1 MANLH
6 MKGTGTVLVV
16 THFVTSACCCPVTQ
30 LCLFVI
36 PRTAA
41 PQTSLSFT
49 ISQNLLKLMSIE
61 SVMPSKTTSSCCPLL
76 LLPSIF
82 PRIRVFS
89 NNSALHIRW
98 TKYWSFSF
106 NISPSSEYSRLISF
120 RIEGFYLWGDGV
132 DQTLLESLTQRVRKF
147 LKSPEHSRSFDEQDF
162 TYSWASALLAF
173 FVKEIKF
180 LP

>member
-1 MANLH
+1 MSKV
-6 MKGTGTVLVV
+6 MVV
-16 THFVTSACCCPVTQ
+16 VVQ
-30 LCLFVI
+30 LLSHVQLFAT
-36 PRTAA
+36 PWTLAYQA
-41 PQTSLSFT
+41 SLST
-49 ISQNLLKLMSIE
+49 IMQSLLKLMSIE
-61 SVMPSKTTSSCCPLL
+61 SKTVMLSSHLILCCPLV

-82 PRIRVFS
+82 PSIRVIS
-89 NNSALHIRW
+89 IESALCIRW

-162 TYSWASALLAF
+162 TYPWASTLLAF

>member
-1 MANLH
+1 M
-6 MKGTGTVLVV
+6 VV
-16 THFVTSACCCPVTQ
+16 VVQ
-30 LCLFVI
+30 LLSHVQLFAT
-36 PRTAA
+36 PWTLAYQA
-41 PQTSLSFT
+41 SLST
-49 ISQNLLKLMSIE
+49 IMQSLLKLMSIE
-61 SVMPSKTTSSCCPLL
+61 SKTVMLSSHLILCCPLL

-82 PRIRVFS
+82 PSIRVIS
-89 NNSALHIRW
+89 IESALCIRW

-162 TYSWASALLAF
+162 TYPWASTLLAF

-180 LP
+180 LPWDLTLDI

>member
-1 MANLH
+1 MSKV
-6 MKGTGTVLVV
+6 MVV
-16 THFVTSACCCPVTQ
+16 VVQ
-30 LCLFVI
+30 LLSHVELFAT
-36 PRTAA
+36 PWTLAYQA
-41 PQTSLSFT
+41 SLST
-49 ISQNLLKLMSIE
+49 IMQSLLKLMSIE
-61 SVMPSKTTSSCCPLL
+61 SKTVMLSSHLILCCPLL

-82 PRIRVFS
+82 PSIRVIS
-89 NNSALHIRW
+89 IESALCIRW
-98 TKYWSFSF
+98 TKYWSFTF

-162 TYSWASALLAF
+162 TYPWASTLLAF

>member
-1 MANLH
+1 M
-6 MKGTGTVLVV
+6 VV
-16 THFVTSACCCPVTQ
+16 VVQ
-30 LCLFVI
+30 LLSHVQLFAT
-36 PRTAA
+36 PWTLAYQA
-41 PQTSLSFT
+41 SLST
-49 ISQNLLKLMSIE
+49 IMQSLLKLMSIE
-61 SVMPSKTTSSCCPLL
+61 SKTVMLSSHLILCCPLL

-82 PRIRVFS
+82 PSIRVIS
-89 NNSALHIRW
+89 IESALCIRW

-162 TYSWASALLAF
+162 TYPWASTLLAF

>member
-1 MANLH
+1 MSKV
-6 MKGTGTVLVV
+6 MVV
-16 THFVTSACCCPVTQ
+16 VVQ
-30 LCLFVI
+30 LLSHVQLFAT
-36 PRTAA
+36 PWTLAYQA
-41 PQTSLSFT
+41 SLST
-49 ISQNLLKLMSIE
+49 IMQSLLKLMSIE
-61 SVMPSKTTSSCCPLL
+61 SKTVMLSSHLILCCPLL

-82 PRIRVFS
+82 PSIRVIS
-89 NNSALHIRW
+89 IESALCIRW

-162 TYSWASALLAF
+162 TYPWASTLLAF